1 VKRFFE
7 RILVNIRVIK
17 TSRFLA
23 FSLIHLVSFAQNP
36 TKTDSLL
43 VVLEKEVLTTKER
56 AKILEAISFNH
67 PKLDSALFYAKK
79 SLVISLDFGDK
90 ILLAEAYEAV
100 GGIEQRLGNDTKSLE
115 AAFLA
120 LKIYEQLDLQEEQ
133 AAVYNLLAV
142 NYSSQKEYS
151 FAVNYLEK
159 AYLIYRNSNTRM
171 HEAITLVNL
180 GEVYRLSGNLDK
192 AEDAFN
198 RTIELNKF
206 LDEDS
211 ILAYSLGNLG
221 MIYAAKNDFDYAI
234 QNLTEAIKILTVLN
248 DDYSVSIYLSELA
261 LIYKKEN
268 KYDLAESKL
277 LEAFEMSEN
286 AGLKEQSKD
295 FSAMLVALYEEKNNF
310 QKALA
315 YQKVYQTYQDSLVNK
330 SNIKKIEQIK
340 ASYEIDKREVEIEK
354 INVISANRKSLAISS
369 SIGLII
375 FAALA
380 FLLYKFSNKVK
391 LSNRKLLSQKAEITQ
406 KEKEK
411 SLLLN
416 ELNHR
421 VKNNLQIVSSLLNL
435 QSNTVTDVA
444 AKEFINSGKN
454 RVEALSLVHR
464 KLYQEGIETKVEVK
478 PYVEE
483 LVLNLLHVYNTNL
496 KPEFNIVPISIGVD
510 KAIPLALIINELVTN
525 TLKHAFTSI
534 ANPKLDILIK
544 QQQNYLCLEVFDNGR
559 GFSKEE
565 STKVDSLGLKLI
577 SSLVNQ
583 LDGTYKTFFESGTRW
598 VINLNIK

>member
-1 VKRFFE
+1 MKIGLVLIA
-7 RILVNIRVIK
+7 IL
-17 TSRFLA
+17 F
-23 FSLIHLVSFAQNP
+23 HLLTFAQNP
-36 TKTDSLL
+36 VKTDSLL
-43 VVLEKEVLTTKER
+43 EMLKKTDLAR
-56 AKILEAISFNH
+56 RDQAKLLEAISFYH
-67 PKLDSALFYAKK
+67 PRLDSSLYYAKA
-79 SLVISLDFGDK
+79 SLKISSELGDK
-90 ILLAEAYEAV
+90 ILMAEAYE
-100 GGIEQRLGNDTKSLE
+100 GIGNIERRLGNRIKSLE
-115 AAFLA
+115 AVYSA
-120 LKIYEQLDLQEEQ
+120 LKIYEQLDLKEQQ
-133 AAVYNLLAV
+133 AAVFNQIAV
-142 NYSSQKEYS
+142 HYTEEKEYLLTIE
-151 FAVNYLEK
+151 YLEK
-159 AYLIYRNSNTRM
+159 AYLVYKASDNKIN
-171 HEAITLVNL
+171 EALTLINL
-180 GEVYRLSGNLDK
+180 GEAYRLTNNFVK
-192 AEDAFN
+192 AEDAFHN
-198 RTIELNKF
+198 SLKLNKV
-206 LDEDS
+206 LNSD
-211 ILAYSLGNLG
+211 IVLGYSLGNLG
-221 MIYAAKNDFDYAI
+221 MIYAAKNDFDNAKQYLVKAV
-234 QNLTEAIKILTVLN
+234 NILTQLN
-248 DDYSVSIYLSELA
+248 DDYSVSIYLSELG

-268 KYDLAESKL
+268 NYNLAESKL
-277 LEAFEMSEN
+277 LEAFKMAEN
-286 AGLKEQSKD
+286 AGLKEQIKD
-295 FSAMLVALYEEKNNF
+295 FSTMLVALYEEKNNF

-315 YQKVYQTYQDSLVNK
+315 YQKIYQTYQDSLVNK

-354 INVISANRKSLAISS
+354 INVISANRKILAISS

-380 FLLYKFSNKVK
+380 FLLYRFSNKVK
-391 LSNRKLLSQKAEITQ
+391 LSNRKLLLQKAEITQ

-496 KPEFNIVPISIGVD
+496 KPEFNIAPISIGVD